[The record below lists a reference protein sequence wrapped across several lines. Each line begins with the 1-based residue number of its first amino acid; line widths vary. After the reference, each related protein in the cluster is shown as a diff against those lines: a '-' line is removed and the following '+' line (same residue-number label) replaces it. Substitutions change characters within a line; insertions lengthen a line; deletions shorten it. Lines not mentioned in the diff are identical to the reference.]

1 MTEHQT
7 YGQRSSTYVR
17 PDVSDYVI
25 ATRRLRKV
33 YRTRR
38 LGTIVAVE
46 DLDLAVPA
54 GGVHGFLGPNGSGKT
69 TTIRMLLGLA
79 AATRGEMTLFGE
91 PVPSGL
97 PRVMSRVGAVVEQP
111 KFLPGF
117 TGRTNLSLLARVAG
131 VPRQRVDEVLERVD
145 LRERAD
151 DRYKGY
157 SLGMRQRLAIAATL
171 LKSPDLL
178 ILDEPSNGLDPQGIR
193 DIRDMIGALGSS
205 GVTVLLSS
213 HILAEVEQV
222 CDSVTIVQRGRLVTS
237 GRVANVVGG
246 QAATVLRVGVGDL
259 DAAQRVLVGNGLEVS
274 RVSGQ
279 LMVEGANDPADV
291 TRLLAAHDLFVTE
304 LTPVR
309 PDLESVFLSLTSDSG
324 IGA

>member
-1 MTEHQT
+1 
-7 YGQRSSTYVR
+7 
-17 PDVSDYVI
+17 
-25 ATRRLRKV
+25 
-33 YRTRR
+33 
-38 LGTIVAVE
+38 
-46 DLDLAVPA
+46 
-54 GGVHGFLGPNGSGKT
+54 
-69 TTIRMLLGLA
+69 
-79 AATRGEMTLFGE
+79 
-91 PVPSGL
+91 
-97 PRVMSRVGAVVEQP
+97 
-111 KFLPGF
+111 
-117 TGRTNLSLLARVAG
+117 
-131 VPRQRVDEVLERVD
+131 
-145 LRERAD
+145 
-151 DRYKGY
+151 
-157 SLGMRQRLAIAATL
+157 MRQRLAIAATL